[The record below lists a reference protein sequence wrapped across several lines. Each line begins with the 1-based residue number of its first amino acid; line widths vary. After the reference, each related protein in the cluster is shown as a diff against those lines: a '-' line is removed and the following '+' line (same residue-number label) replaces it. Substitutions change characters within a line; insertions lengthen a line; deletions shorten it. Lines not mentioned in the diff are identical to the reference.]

1 MAPLL
6 LFLAL
11 IGAAQACSPT
21 SSTTWEPITQQTPP
35 LGRSRK
41 RATELVVV
49 TVVTNRKFDPSLND
63 THMQTMKSLLD
74 DYTKSKGVVYDKRMV
89 KEAVKNVGGQFA
101 VHYTV
106 QNADCGEVLFP
117 TEICC
122 ATSERLCTR
131 GEARGELH
139 HTHESQMRR
148 QASIHNQLIDNR
160 FVWRN
165 EADKKYC

>member
-1 MAPLL
+1 MTPLL
-6 LFLAL
+6 LLLAV
-11 IGAAQACSPT
+11 IAAAQACSPT

-35 LGRSRK
+35 PGRSRK

-101 VHYTV
+101 VLYTV
-106 QNADCGEVLFP
+106 QNADCGEVVFS

-122 ATSERLCTR
+122 AMSERLCTR
-131 GEARGELH
+131 REARGELH
-139 HTHESQMRR
+139 HAHESQMRR
-148 QASIHNQLIDNR
+148 KASIHNQLNDSR
-160 FVWRN
+160 F
-165 EADKKYC
+165 ADVKKIGKEV

>member
-106 QNADCGEVLFP
+106 QNADCGEVSDF
-117 TEICC
+117 
-122 ATSERLCTR
+122 
-131 GEARGELH
+131 ARGAKREANFI
-139 HTHESQMRR
+139 TRMRVR
-148 QASIHNQLIDNR
+148 CGGRPAFIIN
-160 FVWRN
+160 
-165 EADKKYC
+165 